1 MGTRIRQLRKL
12 HQLTQAQLGEM
23 CNASKSAVS
32 QWESDQTLPTLAN
45 ILSLHEQLKFSLD
58 WLLTGEG
65 DDPNS
70 RSEDRA
76 LKLIYSG
83 LDQRGA
89 RRRLAR
95 GPVRG
100 DLFREKPLAISHGS
114 IDWLHDRRLRL
125 GAHATDR
132 NGQQRASNRQDIRR
146 AHARRGHFPADFSIR
161 RWVRRP
167 TTRPAIDEARW
178 REIRPPAKK

>member
-12 HQLTQAQLGEM
+12 HKLTQAQLGEM

-83 LDQRGA
+83 LDQRGRDA
-89 RRRLAR
+89 VLRVAQSEATYS
-95 GPVRG
+95 G
-100 DLFREKPLAISHGS
+100 KSHS
-114 IDWLHDRRLRL
+114 
-125 GAHATDR
+125 
-132 NGQQRASNRQDIRR
+132 Q
-146 AHARRGHFPADFSIR
+146 
-161 RWVRRP
+161 
-167 TTRPAIDEARW
+167 
-178 REIRPPAKK
+178 